1 MQEPEEGRLSWG
13 PVALQQGYARLPVGV
28 MADETLS
35 SGAKLLYAAI
45 ASHLWN
51 EAEVAWPSQPRLAA
65 YCSACTRSVR
75 NWTRE
80 LEEADLLTVER
91 VENSTIRYRLWV
103 PTPESAAGGEAR
115 DSGGAESAAG
125 GGRNLLPVN
134 KKQLKKKQET
144 ERETRATPVPPP
156 VENPVEN
163 SRLAY
168 VLAQQPP
175 ACRTLTEAWLELK
188 SLSGMQAAAE
198 VEALESLR
206 LSVGAAAWEYGM
218 RAALDHDVGRL
229 SYVRKA
235 AEGYRPPPER
245 AAPREKGGGG
255 KAARQPGVLNGRF
268 GKTRTGWDKLYEV
281 ET

>member
-1 MQEPEEGRLSWG
+1 
-13 PVALQQGYARLPVGV
+13 
-28 MADETLS
+28 MADENLS

-144 ERETRATPVPPP
+144 ERETRATPSNPPP
-156 VENPVEN
+156 VETVEN

-168 VLAQQPP
+168 LLAQQPP

-206 LSVGAAAWEYGM
+206 LSVGVAAWEHGM

-229 SYVRKA
+229 AYVQKA
-235 AEGYRPPPER
+235 ATGYDPAR
-245 AAPREKGGGG
+245 AAPKARSSGGG
-255 KAARQPGVLNGRF
+255 KAARQPGVLNGKF

-281 ET
+281 KT